1 MRSVTLRA
9 PLNTPRRAARAP
21 GAGTLV
27 RFLRLSFPRAA
38 LLMSWRVI
46 RCQLRGDANERAIFP
61 PLPQDS
67 CAATL
72 VSPMTFHHTP
82 PTTAQMRK
90 EATPQMAP
98 RRIVVALVR
107 VRVRVRVRLGIW

>member
-1 MRSVTLRA
+1 
-9 PLNTPRRAARAP
+9 
-21 GAGTLV
+21 
-27 RFLRLSFPRAA
+27 
-38 LLMSWRVI
+38 MSWRVL
-46 RCQLRGDANERAIFP
+46 RSQLRGDANERATFH

-98 RRIVVALVR
+98 RRIVDIALYSSVYCHVSR
-107 VRVRVRVRLGIW
+107 MSEKIPWYVKCREVSRLECVLATG